1 MSTSTT
7 TTPRAETGSVRGVHN
22 GPVDRPEHSEGGV
35 AAEATVR
42 AGVLVT
48 GTEILSGRV
57 TDRNGPWI
65 SERLAELGVEV
76 ERITCVGDR
85 PDDLLRSL
93 ASMRDDGLQLV
104 CTSGGLGPTADDKT
118 AEVVGEFAGRPLQL
132 DEAMEQKIERILEGY
147 AKRLRFDPEALREAN
162 RKQAMIPEGAIALDP
177 VGTAPGL
184 VVPAEDQVIIVLPG
198 PPRELQGMWQEA
210 IESEPVA
217 QLLVDVPPFRERALR
232 LFALPESELAASLRE
247 MERENDFSELEVV
260 TCLRG
265 GELHVDIR
273 YREAAEPAA
282 ETLVAGIR
290 ERHARYLYSDSGEH
304 SEEVVASLLDGRRV
318 AVAESCTAGLMC
330 SRLAQRPGASD
341 RLAGGVVAYSN
352 EAKVELLG
360 VPGEVISAHGAV
372 SPEVAEAMA
381 RGAIERFDADLGIGI
396 TGIAGPEGGSA
407 EKPVGL
413 VCICA
418 VDSTGGMVARQPV
431 IPGSRTDIRER
442 AVVVALH
449 VLRHLLAGEE
459 PPR

>member
-1 MSTSTT
+1 M
-7 TTPRAETGSVRGVHN
+7 
-22 GPVDRPEHSEGGV
+22 
-35 AAEATVR
+35 
-42 AGVLVT
+42 T

-57 TDRNGPWI
+57 SDRNGPWL

-85 PDDLLRSL
+85 PDDLLRAL
-93 ASMRDDGLQLV
+93 ESMREDGLGLV

-118 AEVVGEFAGRPLQL
+118 AEVVAEFAGRPLAL
-132 DEAMEQKIERILEGY
+132 DEEMEQKIARILEAY
-147 AKRLRFDPEALREAN
+147 AKRLRFDPKALEEGN
-162 RKQAMIPEGAIALDP
+162 RKQAMVPSGAIALDP

-184 VVPAEDQVIIVLPG
+184 VVPTDHQVIIVLPG
-198 PPRELQGMWQEA
+198 PPRELQGMWPA
-210 IESEPVA
+210 ALESAPVA
-217 QLLVDVPPFRERALR
+217 EILADIPPFREKALR

-247 MERENDFSELEVV
+247 MEKEADFSDLEVV

-265 GELHVDIR
+265 GELHIDIR
-273 YREAAEPAA
+273 YREAAESAA
-282 ETLVAGIR
+282 ELLVAGIR

-304 SEEVVASLLDGRRV
+304 SEEVVAALLDGRRV
-318 AVAESCTAGLMC
+318 AIAESCTAGLMC

-352 EAKVELLG
+352 EAKVEILG
-360 VPGEVISAHGAV
+360 VPAGLITDHGAV

-381 RGAIERFDADLGIGI
+381 RGAIERFDAELGVGI
-396 TGIAGPEGGSA
+396 TGIAGPEGGTDA
-407 EKPVGL
+407 KPVGL

-418 VDSTGGMVARQPV
+418 VDAAGGMVAREPI

-449 VLRHLLAGEE
+449 VLRHLLSGDE